1 MGQENA
7 FVAPFLCHLIAIR
20 IEILLTSSGAWDEK
34 GFEYGTKKKVCPVMK
49 DSISVIIPAY
59 NEESRIQPTIERT
72 HSYLS
77 EKFRDF
83 EIIVVDDGSTDKTV
97 PVVESLGRGRGNIR
111 LIHYPENSGKG
122 YAVKTGVLASRGDFL
137 LTCDADQSTAIEEL
151 EKLFPFM
158 EKGFDVVIGS
168 RGLGESDIVVRQ
180 PWYRER
186 MGKTFNMLVRAL
198 VIGGFKDTQ
207 CGFKLFSG
215 DVARRLFRKSL
226 ISGFSFDVEI
236 LFLAKKEGFRIKEV
250 PVKWLNSPNSRV
262 RIVRDSAKMFAE
274 LFKIRAYW
282 LSGKYSE

>member
-1 MGQENA
+1 
-7 FVAPFLCHLIAIR
+7 
-20 IEILLTSSGAWDEK
+20 
-34 GFEYGTKKKVCPVMK
+34 MK

-59 NEESRIQPTIERT
+59 NEESRIQPTIERI

-97 PVVESLGRGRGNIR
+97 PVVENLGRGRGNIR

-122 YAVKTGVLASRGDFL
+122 YAVKTGVLASRSDFL
-137 LTCDADQSTAIEEL
+137 LTCDADQSTPIEEL

-168 RGLGESDIVVRQ
+168 RGLSESDIVVRQ

-207 CGFKLFSG
+207 CGFKLFRG
-215 DVARRLFRKSL
+215 DAARRLFRKSL

-236 LFLAKKEGFRIKEV
+236 LFLAEKEGFRIKEV

-262 RIVRDSAKMFAE
+262 RIIRDSAKMFVE